1 MGSLV
6 PRVRREMLVPLVP
19 REIVVWPATLERTE
33 DLALFAVHL
42 VSLAPKVIKETL
54 AQLVQWA

>member
-1 MGSLV
+1 
-6 PRVRREMLVPLVP
+6 MLVPLVP
-19 REIVVWPATLERTE
+19 REIVVWLATLERTE

-42 VSLAPKVIKETL
+42 VSLAPKVTKETL